1 MFVFHFFKIHPPLY
15 YIRPHQIF
23 SYRHFSIA
31 HKKLS
36 STQSEAVELKHVG
49 KQYPRLTRGI
59 GNAGCGADIGPKP
72 EYSGP
77 DSQLNYKLRRY
88 ATKYETNTTI
98 RQSPQLLQAGALSFQ
113 SLMSGIHT
121 LGFCVHFYP
130 SMLLSGHEQ
139 IHSQRYTV
147 VYRVGAD
154 HHEIIRAVV
163 VYYRHLFQALIG
175 AYKLCGAKYVLGSS

>member
-1 MFVFHFFKIHPPLY
+1 ML
-15 YIRPHQIF
+15 
-23 SYRHFSIA
+23 
-31 HKKLS
+31 
-36 STQSEAVELKHVG
+36 E
-49 KQYPRLTRGI
+49 KQYPRLRPRGYQQ
-59 GNAGCGADIGPKP
+59 CQLRSRHRPKARVQW
-72 EYSGP
+72 P
-77 DSQLNYKLRRY
+77 DRQLNYKLRLY
-88 ATKYETNTTI
+88 ATKNETNTTI
-98 RQSPQLLQAGALSFQ
+98 RQSPQLSQAGDLSFQ